1 MFAGWYPHL
10 GQKTKVLGC
19 TAPNNYIH
27 LSAESGEEYI
37 VHSCLN
43 LRLSLIVNGEAESE
57 THIILLVA
65 NTVVIEEIISKGM
78 VKIYS
83 DAKSTYMGKIQA
95 PAVDLNAPGGAYIQ
109 NGSYI
114 DLDLSMTGPEFV
126 ELANTVITNSS
137 VAFKSIKK
145 LMVTNSQFKQV
156 KWTESAM
163 LKKLDVRNNT
173 ILDLT
178 LITCFEQNGFTQR
191 HIKGRVY
198 CSDTILKVS
207 GNSEVRFTYLVR
219 RQYFSQSPLFN
230 DNSEQYSS
238 NCTANGN

>member
-1 MFAGWYPHL
+1 MFTGWYPHL
-10 GQKTKVLGC
+10 GQQTKVLGC

-27 LSAESGEEYI
+27 LGVESGEEYI

-43 LRLSLIVNGEAESE
+43 LRLSLKVNGEAESV

-65 NTVVIEEIISKGM
+65 NTVVIEEIISKGV

-83 DAKSTYMGKIQA
+83 DAKSTYLGKIQA

-126 ELANTVITNSS
+126 ELANSVMTNSS
-137 VAFKSIKK
+137 VTFISIKE

-156 KWTESAM
+156 KWTESVM
-163 LKKLDVRNNT
+163 LKKLDVRNNSK
-173 ILDLT
+173 LDLT
-178 LITCFEQNGFTQR
+178 LITCVEQNGFTYQ

-198 CSDTILKVS
+198 CSDTLLRVS
-207 GNSEVRFTYLVR
+207 GNSKVRFTYLVR
-219 RQYFSQSPLFN
+219 KEYFSQSLLFN
-230 DNSEQYSS
+230 DNSEQYPS